1 MKAAALPEAVLLAV
15 NELEAAATKRST
27 IEAAAR
33 LSARRTAGMERSL
46 AELRLQKARVALAAI
61 INAECARQFEAGL
74 EAARA
79 ENLKPR

>member
-15 NELEAAATKRST
+15 NELEAATTERERLSQMLGERALARVNGRLQ
-27 IEAAAR
+27 AAR
-33 LSARRTAGMERSL
+33 IAL
-46 AELRLQKARVALAAI
+46 AEV
-61 INAECARQFEAGL
+61 INAECARQFEAGR